1 MHSQVEV
8 PVRCAFGAPR
18 KKLGLCLL
26 RQSYLE
32 VEVAQLSDRDREMF
46 KRQIQMPGFGEE
58 AQLKL
63 KNSSALVT
71 RVGGLGGPVALYLA
85 MAGIGRLVIAHSGRL
100 TWSNLNRQILMRYDY
115 VGKPRIECASE
126 LFERL
131 QPDCEVIAIGEDAS
145 DTNARDWVS
154 QVDVVCDCPPTFE
167 ERYALNRACVD
178 LGKPMVEAAMYGME
192 GNLTTIVPGE
202 TPCLTCL
209 VPEKPDWWEPYGFPV
224 LGAVSAALGCLAA
237 VEAVKVLTGFGEPLK
252 SQMLSYDANT
262 MEFLKFPVKRWPD
275 CPVCGHL

>member
-1 MHSQVEV
+1 MPE
-8 PVRCAFGAPR
+8 
-18 KKLGLCLL
+18 LT
-26 RQSYLE
+26 
-32 VEVAQLSDRDREMF
+32 DRDREMY

-71 RVGGLGGPVALYLA
+71 RVGGLGGPLALYLA
-85 MAGIGRLVIAHSGRL
+85 MAGIGKLVIAHSGKL
-100 TWSNLNRQILMRYDY
+100 TWSNLNRQILMRHDF
-115 VGKPRIECASE
+115 VGKPRIDCATE

-131 QPDCEVIAIGEDAS
+131 HPECEIVAVAEDS
-145 DTNARDWVS
+145 NEHTARGLVS
-154 QVDVVCDCPPTFE
+154 QVDIVCDCPPSFE
-167 ERYALNRACVD
+167 ERYALNRACVE

-202 TPCLTCL
+202 TPCLACL
-209 VPEKPDWWEPYGFPV
+209 VPEKPVWWETYGFPV

-237 VEAVKVLTGFGEPLK
+237 VEVVKVLTGFGENLK
-252 SQMLSYDANT
+252 GQMLAYDADA
-262 MEFLKFPVKRWPD
+262 MEFLKFPVSRRQD